1 MSKIEDELVIN
12 NVETCIQIDGIH
24 ASHGV
29 MAVES
34 TNVEPVDAEMAND
47 LEEHD
52 AMVVDAVVGKS
63 LRSQSRFRLLLTL
76 IFVYSQMAA

>member
-63 LRSQSRFRLLLTL
+63 LRSQSRYRLLLTL